1 MSQTKVATNFLGAGA
16 VGQIV
21 SVSKTDR
28 FTTSST
34 SYVDITGFTASI
46 TPQSTSSK
54 VLVISNWCWS
64 SDASPY
70 PKFILLRGTTSI
82 NIGDSS
88 GSATQVS
95 AGNNTDPV
103 GDEGAIQQ
111 EQLGHHFLDSPS
123 SASSVTYKWQAKSF
137 NAART
142 ITVGGTATTNDGN
155 KANVPTNITL
165 IELLQ

>member
-28 FTTSST
+28 FTTTST
-34 SYVDITGFTASI
+34 SYADITGFTASI

-54 VLVISNWCWS
+54 ILVISNWCWS

-123 SASSVTYKWQAKSF
+123 SASSVTYKWQAKTF
-137 NAART
+137 NSGRV
-142 ITVGGTATTNDGN
+142 IYVGGTASDADSNR
-155 KANVPTNITL
+155 ANVPTNITL